1 MTKPLSSLGMLSN
14 LAADYGLCPMTSR
27 TFTATAEPG
36 DADQRIDR
44 FLATRW
50 PELSR
55 TRLRAL
61 LESGA
66 VERDGV
72 LIAEG
77 SARVKPG
84 QRFAAYVPE
93 PEPAVPQPEKRDLD
107 ILYEDPD
114 LLVLV
119 KPAGMVVHPAPG
131 HASGTLVNALL
142 DHCKGS
148 LSGIGGVLRPGIV
161 HRLDRDVSGL
171 MVVAKGDRAHVGLA
185 GQFSVRRIERAYD
198 AIAWG
203 VPPRASGSVDQPI
216 ARHPRDRKRMA
227 VVKGGKR
234 ALTHY
239 RQQAAAGTLA
249 SRLEVVLATGRT
261 HQIRVHLG
269 HLGLGIIGD
278 PVYRPRRKPAIGAD
292 LRRFLDGF
300 QRIALH
306 ARLLGFEHPI
316 SGEKLRFEQPAPGS
330 FEDLLSLLEGQSE
343 GSSLVNHTSVNHDGR
358 PLGA

>member
-1 MTKPLSSLGMLSN
+1 
-14 LAADYGLCPMTSR
+14 MTSR
-27 TFTATAEPG
+27 TLTVVAEPG
-36 DADQRIDR
+36 DAGQRVDR
-44 FLATRW
+44 FLADKW

-61 LESGA
+61 LEGGA

-77 SARVKPG
+77 STRVKPG
-84 QRFAAYVPE
+84 QKFVARVPE
-93 PEPAVPQPEKRDLD
+93 PEQAKPLPEIRALD
-107 ILYEDPD
+107 IIYEDAD

-131 HASGTLVNALL
+131 HRDGTLVNALL
-142 DHCKGS
+142 GHCQGT

-161 HRLDRDVSGL
+161 HRLDKDVSGL

-198 AIAWG
+198 AITWG
-203 VPPRASGSVDQPI
+203 LPSRPAASIDRPI

-227 VVKGGKR
+227 VVEGGKR

-239 RQQAAAGTLA
+239 RLTAAAGTLG
-249 SRLEVVLATGRT
+249 SRLHVMLATGRT

-269 HLGLGIIGD
+269 AIGLGIVGD
-278 PVYRPRRKPAIGAD
+278 PVYRPRRRPTIGPD
-292 LRRFLDGF
+292 LRSFLEDF
-300 QRIALH
+300 DRIALH
-306 ARLLGFEHPI
+306 AYLLGFEHPI
-316 SGEKLRFEQPAPGS
+316 SGEQLRFEQPAPGS
-330 FEDLLSLLEGQSE
+330 FDRLYELMTQQAGA
-343 GSSLVNHTSVNHDGR
+343 SSFVNDQGVNHSSGTLH
-358 PLGA
+358 A

>member
-1 MTKPLSSLGMLSN
+1 MLST
-14 LAADYGLCPMTSR
+14 LAADHAPHPMTSR
-27 TFTATAEPG
+27 TYTATALPG
-36 DADQRIDR
+36 DADQRVDR
-44 FLATRW
+44 FLAGRW

-84 QRFAAYVPE
+84 QHFAARVPE
-93 PEPAVPQPEKRDLD
+93 PDTALPRPETRTLD
-107 ILYEDPD
+107 IVYEDPD

-119 KPAGMVVHPAPG
+119 KPAGMVVHPAAG
-131 HASGTLVNALL
+131 HREGTLVNALL
-142 DHCKGS
+142 GHCQGT

-161 HRLDRDVSGL
+161 HRLDKDVSGL
-171 MVVAKGDRAHVGLA
+171 MVVAKGDRAHAGLA

-198 AIAWG
+198 AITWG
-203 VPPRASGSVDQPI
+203 VPSQPAAAIDRPI

-227 VVKGGKR
+227 VVEGGKR

-239 RQQAAAGTLA
+239 QLVAAAGTLA
-249 SRLEVVLATGRT
+249 ARFQVRLSTGRT

-269 HLGLGIIGD
+269 ALGLGIVGD
-278 PVYRPRRKPAIGAD
+278 PVYRPRRKPAIAPD
-292 LRRFLDGF
+292 LQAFLNGF
-300 QRIALH
+300 DRIALH
-306 ARLLGFEHPI
+306 AYLLGFEHPI
-316 SGEKLRFEQPAPGS
+316 SGAMLRFERPAPPA
-330 FEDLLSLLEGQSE
+330 FDELFDLLVAQAD
-343 GSSLVNHTSVNHDGR
+343 SSFGKVKDVNHSGGPPR
-358 PLGA
+358 A

>member
-1 MTKPLSSLGMLSN
+1 MRRN
-14 LAADYGLCPMTSR
+14 PMTSR
-27 TFTATAEPG
+27 TYTATALPG
-36 DADQRIDR
+36 DADQRVDR
-44 FLATRW
+44 FLAEKW

-84 QRFAAYVPE
+84 QRFAAHVPE
-93 PEPAVPQPEKRDLD
+93 PEEALPRPESRALD
-107 ILYEDPD
+107 VVYEDAD

-131 HASGTLVNALL
+131 HPEGTLVNALL
-142 DHCKGS
+142 GHCQGT

-161 HRLDRDVSGL
+161 HRLDKDVSGL
-171 MVVAKGDRAHVGLA
+171 MVIAKGDRAHAGLA

-198 AIAWG
+198 AITWG
-203 VPPRASGSVDQPI
+203 VPPQPAASIDRPI

-227 VVKGGKR
+227 VVEGGKR
-234 ALTHY
+234 ALSHY
-239 RQQAAAGTLA
+239 QQVAAAGTLA
-249 SRLEVVLATGRT
+249 ARLQVALATGRT

-269 HLGLGIIGD
+269 AIGLGIVGD
-278 PVYRPRRKPAIGAD
+278 PVYRPRRKPAIGPE
-292 LRRFLDGF
+292 LQQFLQGF
-300 QRIALH
+300 GRIALH
-306 ARLLGFEHPI
+306 AYLLGFEHPV
-316 SGEKLRFEQPAPGS
+316 SGEALRFERPAPS
-330 FEDLLSLLEGQSE
+330 QFEDLFALLTRQAGD
-343 GSSLVNHTSVNHDGR
+343 SSFGKVKDVNHHAGTR
-358 PLGA
+358 RA